1 MTDCLAEPRPYN
13 LLTLGRTNRAVE
25 WESSGKL
32 LQECAEEKVLP
43 AEKKPRSYLIRDKSQ
58 FSQIFTNYTSGGG
71 LISKIQ
77 KELRKLNNEN

>member
-32 LQECAEEKVLP
+32 LQECAEEKVLL
-43 AEKKPRSYLIRDKSQ
+43 AEKKTQILSHKGQKSVL
-58 FSQIFTNYTSGGG
+58 SNLY
-71 LISKIQ
+71 
-77 KELRKLNNEN
+77 